1 MKLILRKNSLFFVLD
16 CIQCFGPAL
25 SKKYVCENELSDN
38 SSYMSCF
45 YIFST
50 KNPTQEQLK
59 LRDECFLLSIYIDE
73 NNCKNKSNIEPWWL

>member
-1 MKLILRKNSLFFVLD
+1 MILTFRKTCFLIVLVL
-16 CIQCFGPAL
+16 IQCYGPAL